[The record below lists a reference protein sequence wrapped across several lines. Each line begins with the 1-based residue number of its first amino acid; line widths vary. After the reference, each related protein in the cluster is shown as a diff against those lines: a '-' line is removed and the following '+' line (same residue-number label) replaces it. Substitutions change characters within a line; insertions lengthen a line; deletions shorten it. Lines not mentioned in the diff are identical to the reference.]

1 MGYGYEMMR
10 LSLLRDDDDIDEM
23 FNIASGLLMK
33 CEEMESTINHLE
45 TDNGNLTDEITDVT
59 NERDELDGIIHCI
72 RDELNAMVER
82 LC

>member
-1 MGYGYEMMR
+1 MMR

-45 TDNGNLTDEITDVT
+45 TDNGNLIDEIVDIT